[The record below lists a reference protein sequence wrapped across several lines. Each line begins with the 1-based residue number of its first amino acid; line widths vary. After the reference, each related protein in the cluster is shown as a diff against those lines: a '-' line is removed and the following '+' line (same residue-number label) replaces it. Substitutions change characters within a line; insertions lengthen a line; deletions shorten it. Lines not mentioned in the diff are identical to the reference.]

1 MKPLANP
8 KAVDICRAN
17 EVTQSHMKVLHEEA
31 KVAVN
36 KITRTKSDS
45 RISSTQRKRKNARD
59 VVMYMSQGSVQHMA
73 TFLMSARGRTILA
86 ACAKHQ
92 NKKENLENW
101 RKKSMK

>member
-31 KVAVN
+31 EVAVN

-45 RISSTQRKRKNARD
+45 
-59 VVMYMSQGSVQHMA
+59 
-73 TFLMSARGRTILA
+73 
-86 ACAKHQ
+86 
-92 NKKENLENW
+92 
-101 RKKSMK
+101 

>member
-1 MKPLANP
+1 
-8 KAVDICRAN
+8 
-17 EVTQSHMKVLHEEA
+17 
-31 KVAVN
+31 
-36 KITRTKSDS
+36 
-45 RISSTQRKRKNARD
+45 
-59 VVMYMSQGSVQHMA
+59 MYMSQGSVQHMA